1 MREMYMKY
9 DVVVGFKLTG
19 IRMGKG
25 QVSALN
31 YVSVNKNDE
40 GVSVRMTM
48 TVSEFEEYQER
59 LVKANEVSEEEV
71 MSISTNEC
79 EFGRYD
85 VMVGYTLKSIMKGK
99 GKISGLK
106 FVANDDKTDKL
117 VITGKDLEA
126 FEHYVKDL
134 AIN

>member
-25 QVSALN
+25 VISALN
-31 YVSVNKNDE
+31 YVSESDK
-40 GVSVRMTM
+40 SVKMTM
-48 TVSEFEEYQER
+48 TVDEFEEYQER
-59 LVKANEVSEEEV
+59 LVESERSEREVSEFKREW
-71 MSISTNEC
+71 NE
-79 EFGRYD
+79 RD

-99 GKISGLK
+99 GRITGLK
-106 FVANDDKTDKL
+106 FVANDDKNDKL
-117 VITGKDLEA
+117 VITGADFEA

-134 AIN
+134 AISE